1 MYGKKKVTGTALGIP
16 GGVGLGIVVSL
27 LITLAGAALAA
38 WLIASEKIGEGSI
51 GYAAMV
57 ILALASA
64 SGALVAV
71 LLTKRLRL
79 QVCMLTG
86 GCYFLTLLAMTAL
99 FFGGQYQGMG
109 VSAVIILAMCAL
121 VAFLPA
127 KNGRGSVK
135 RKKAYR

>member
-86 GCYFLTLLAMTAL
+86 GCIRGWGYPLLLSLPCVRLLL
-99 FFGGQYQGMG
+99 FCLQKMAG
-109 VSAVIILAMCAL
+109 AA
-121 VAFLPA
+121 
-127 KNGRGSVK
+127 
-135 RKKAYR
+135 